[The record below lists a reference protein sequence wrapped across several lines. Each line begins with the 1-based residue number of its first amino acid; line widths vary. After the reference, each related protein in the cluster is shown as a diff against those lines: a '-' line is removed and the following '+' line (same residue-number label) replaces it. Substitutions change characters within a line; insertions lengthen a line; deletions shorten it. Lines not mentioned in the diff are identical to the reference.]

1 MGTVTESNWSDWVSL
16 KAWETSEEKNDMYN
30 TSNAL
35 VPATLEFFMKTDLD
49 LFYLLTV
56 TAQSLNRDGMP

>member
-1 MGTVTESNWSDWVSL
+1 MGTITESNWSEWVSL
-16 KAWETSEEKNDMYN
+16 KAWGKSDEKNDMYN
-30 TSNAL
+30 TSKAL

-56 TAQSLNRDGMP
+56 TAQSFNRDSMP